1 MPTIPFG
8 INRETGKEVHID
20 DASKKEKYVCA
31 ACGQPLIVN
40 DGPVLGKFFKH
51 FRPDEDCILLK
62 YGSTNFPTGPYKEPH
77 DGIHQH
83 FPEWMAYLRALKE
96 GDKEKATTLW
106 DFEIPKPKEIE
117 PTLIENLEPPVEEP
131 EIDQPERIEEF
142 ETEMDLP
149 PLSESIKERKDEQ
162 KELITVT
169 PIGNDLEW
177 VTKRA
182 MLKPIIGGMV
192 NNCPLTNLSVSADQ
206 CEGCKYFLEF
216 RQPQMD
222 PDKPNVVVCKGHHEN
237 AKPIILFDYDDI

>member
-1 MPTIPFG
+1 LPTIPFA

-20 DASKKEKYVCA
+20 DATKKDKYICI

-51 FRPDEDCILLK
+51 FRPAEDCILLK
-62 YGSTNFPTGPYKEPH
+62 YGNTNFPTGPYKEPH

-96 GDKEKATTLW
+96 GDKEKAATLW

-117 PTLIENLEPPVEEP
+117 PTLIENQETPVEEP
-131 EIDQPERIEEF
+131 EIDPPERTEEIE
-142 ETEMDLP
+142 TKMDLP
-149 PLSESIKERKDEQ
+149 SLSESIKERKDEQ

-169 PIGNDLEW
+169 SIRNDLEW
-177 VTKRA
+177 VTKQA

-206 CEGCKYFLEF
+206 CEDGCKYFVEF
-216 RQPQMD
+216 RQSQMD
-222 PDKPNVVVCKGHHEN
+222 PDKPNVVVCKGHHEK
-237 AKPIILFDYDDI
+237 AKPLILFDYE

>member
-20 DASKKEKYVCA
+20 DATKKDKYICI

-96 GDKEKATTLW
+96 GDRERAATLW
-106 DFEIPKPKEIE
+106 DFEVPKYKEIDPAQIEELEPVGSVELEVDMPAPKEE
-117 PTLIENLEPPVEEP
+117 LEP
-131 EIDQPERIEEF
+131 
-142 ETEMDLP
+142 EMDLP
-149 PLSESIKERKDEQ
+149 LFEVIKEKRNERKS
-162 KELITVT
+162 LITVN
-169 PIGNDLEW
+169 PVGDDLEW
-177 VTKRA
+177 VTKQA

-206 CEGCKYFLEF
+206 CEDGCKYFVEF
-216 RQPQMD
+216 RQSQRD
-222 PDKPNVVVCKGHHEN
+222 PDKPNVVVCKGHHEK
-237 AKPIILFDYDDI
+237 AKPTILFGYE